1 MEPIAADTSVLIRGP
16 VDDPLAARK
25 EQFKLAFLEKGG
37 MITHACRAM
46 TPPLSPHTARK
57 WLENDPN
64 LKAWFEEEFD
74 VKTDDFVQEFELRA
88 LTGLTRTG
96 LPSKMSDRLL
106 QHAVTTRQG
115 SPYRQTKEEREWT
128 FRFVREEK
136 PLPPGEQH
144 PELPEGAVDAEYSD
158 VTDPDS

>member
-46 TPPLSPHTARK
+46 SPPLSPHTARK
-57 WLENDPN
+57 WLENDPD

-96 LPSKMSDRLL
+96 MPSKMSDRLL
-106 QHAVTTRQG
+106 QHAVATRQG
-115 SPYRQTKEEREWT
+115 SPYRQQDKGGPQLTLRV
-128 FRFVREEK
+128 VREDHRA
-136 PLPPGEQH
+136 LPPAPLQLEEPAIEGEIVEH
-144 PELPEGAVDAEYSD
+144 
-158 VTDPDS
+158 